1 MTDAQRDRQMLRL
14 DLLRIA
20 AEKLPPSTAFSNLV
34 SYAEGLEQ
42 YVTESVVEGQGQT
55 ERFVGFRPHVVRQYE
70 EAGRDDA

>member
-42 YVTESVVEGQGQT
+42 YVTETLEGQGQA
-55 ERFVGFRPHVVRQYE
+55 ERFVGFRPQLVRPGE
-70 EAGRDDA
+70 ETGHDHP